1 MEQLYLHYQRC
12 SYGKE
17 RITGIGSRAEDIE
30 PDICS
35 TWNESNARRGPC
47 RNVQGGNQAAKRTG
61 KKEYKTVTE
70 DGIVNI
76 TN

>member
-1 MEQLYLHYQRC
+1 MLDRNLAALYETETKALKSRC
-12 SYGKE
+12 
-17 RITGIGSRAEDIE
+17 
-30 PDICS
+30 
-35 TWNESNARRGPC
+35 
-47 RNVQGGNQAAKRTG
+47 